1 MKKIL
6 LYGFLILLVFNLMNR
21 LWTSITLDEE
31 EEVSKFI
38 QKVEMLE
45 SSDDNY
51 DVVNYSNKYLN
62 FLEEN
67 IDWFSSEQ
75 SKEISEKL
83 NSLRSSSKK
92 KIDSIDQEK
101 ERKKQEEERKK
112 QEEEIKK
119 QEEEER
125 LKKSE
130 EREKETRRK
139 EKYNSACK
147 REVHKNTIIQTQFYL
162 NNGRKIF
169 DAIYEIE
176 MDKISDCKYISA
188 VTYTDLLGNYK
199 QSGFRTSVV
208 DPKNSKIKIQLYYP
222 ESKTW
227 GSPVYIDPV
236 IN

>member
-1 MKKIL
+1 MIGSL
-6 LYGFLILLVFNLMNR
+6 QNNQ
-21 LWTSITLDEE
+21 E
-31 EEVSKFI
+31 
-38 QKVEMLE
+38 
-45 SSDDNY
+45 
-51 DVVNYSNKYLN
+51 
-62 FLEEN
+62 
-67 IDWFSSEQ
+67 
-75 SKEISEKL
+75 EISEKL

-169 DAIYEIE
+169 DAIYEFE

-227 GSPVYIDPV
+227 GFTGIHRSSYKLIFHETYIFN
-236 IN
+236 ISSSYF